1 MICSRDSFAF
11 FPLRSLVIHFVHTV
25 CSLFEPLCVCVL
37 CPHCANIEKEKLRD
51 LCFRFCFIL
60 FLFLSLHSFIRSLVR
75 SVAACISKLI
85 CIQFHC
91 NWQAVRIPHVCN
103 RYANSRTT
111 HQTVKLL
118 SIWNIDFKSRIQV
131 LWWNKPPFLSNTA
144 VEWRFWQI
152 DKLME
157 LP

>member
-1 MICSRDSFAF
+1 MLLFFYVQSNVSFPVHDFIFIVLLKCCFFYSLAICCAGSFRQTFPVFVFSYASFCFAVYLMICSRDSFAF

-91 NWQAVRIPHVCN
+91 N
-103 RYANSRTT
+103 
-111 HQTVKLL
+111 
-118 SIWNIDFKSRIQV
+118 
-131 LWWNKPPFLSNTA
+131 
-144 VEWRFWQI
+144 
-152 DKLME
+152 
-157 LP
+157 

>member
-11 FPLRSLVIHFVHTV
+11 FPLRSLAIHLVHTV
-25 CSLFEPLCVCVL
+25 CSLFGPLRVCVCVL

-60 FLFLSLHSFIRSLVR
+60 FIFLSLHSFARSRGGCLHFEADLH
-75 SVAACISKLI
+75 SISL
-85 CIQFHC
+85 QLTGR
-91 NWQAVRIPHVCN
+91 AYSTRVCN

-118 SIWNIDFKSRIQV
+118 SMWNIDFESRIRSSMMKQTTFCARHSSR
-131 LWWNKPPFLSNTA
+131 LTLLTNW
-144 VEWRFWQI
+144 
-152 DKLME
+152 
-157 LP
+157 